1 MNVYQSIIA
10 ANSGVNAAVT
20 ANKPLP
26 SSSKSGQADTAVPPT
41 SVVVS
46 NKPVVRQGDT
56 ESYSK
61 AEQYFQQK
69 QSQQDQPNA
78 KNQKVLEQ
86 YGMLAKEDKRA
97 EVQLLMG
104 VDTFA

>member
-26 SSSKSGQADTAVPPT
+26 STSKTSDLDAVIPSTP
-41 SVVVS
+41 VVV
-46 NKPVVRQGDT
+46 NKPVIRQGDR

-69 QSQQDQPNA
+69 QSHQDQPNA

>member
-10 ANSGVNAAVT
+10 ANSGVNGAVA
-20 ANKPLP
+20 ANKPVP
-26 SSSKSGQADTAVPPT
+26 SASKNDQADAASLST
-41 SVVVS
+41 SVVVA
-46 NKPVVRQGDT
+46 NKPVVRQGDS

-69 QSQQDQPNA
+69 QSQHDQPNA